1 MKSGISGL
9 TFFLVALFAFILI
22 SSAGR
27 THQTTV
33 QPRTNKEK
41 GDAVVEPERAVHT
54 DDEWGGCWGCWNNH
68 DRRRLLR

>member
-1 MKSGISGL
+1 MRIKL
-9 TFFLVALFAFILI
+9 LI
-22 SSAGR
+22 CANIY
-27 THQTTV
+27 V
-33 QPRTNKEK
+33 